1 MALRW
6 TPERI
11 DQLERAAL
19 DGRRVVLSRRG
30 TEYVVQARRIESD
43 NRGDTLVG
51 RVPMTG
57 EEMRF
62 LLGDIDYFQVVG
74 EKS

>member
-1 MALRW
+1 MTIRW
-6 TPERI
+6 TPERLN
-11 DQLERAAL
+11 QLERAAL

-30 TEYVVQARRIESD
+30 TEYIVQARRIESD
-43 NRGDTLVG
+43 HRGDTLVG
-51 RVPMTG
+51 RLPMTG

-62 LLGDIDYFQVVG
+62 LLGEVDSFQVVG